1 MLPSVAELACPIGD
15 ALRQTPFGGRPTSC
29 AISPTAD
36 PLAEIQL
43 SMSGRDILLHSA
55 RNRRS
60 GPIAPHNHAPAV
72 VQQDGE
78 RLWLGVAGEGSGR
91 FVERLEDRAKIRC
104 RWCVATRAQAEV
116 MTVIHEDFITVFT
129 RVPASLRAC
138 DAAGVTL

>member
-60 GPIAPHNHAPAV
+60 SPIAPHNHAPTV

-78 RLWLGVAGEGSGR
+78 RLWLGVAGDGSGR

-104 RWCVATRAQAEV
+104 RWAEV